1 MSSILANANAVLAL
15 PVDPGTGSSP
25 SIDKIIGDLNS
36 REYNSFT
43 KIHGKKSITHGKY
56 KILTIYSR

>member
-25 SIDKIIGDLNS
+25 SINKIIGENGIDFLIAENTTPS
-36 REYNSFT
+36 LKFMVKNP
-43 KIHGKKSITHGKY
+43 
-56 KILTIYSR
+56 